1 MAVSEA
7 ALDFNPPYLH
17 PAYKFT
23 IARSPE
29 KQLVELP
36 HDWFHLS
43 AGPAYGRVPVRPGD
57 NDLTNQHAG
66 RPQGQRI
73 LLSGR
78 VLDSDGRP
86 APNVLIEIWQANS
99 AGRYV
104 DHVDMA
110 FMPIDPNFTGA
121 GRTITDSEGRYGF
134 RTIQPAAYPGI
145 TRAPFRPMHIHF
157 SLIGPTLSQRLIT
170 QCYFEGDP
178 LIKYDPIVQS
188 IGDRRGIDRL
198 ISKYNWDRTEPGDV
212 DAALAYDWDIVL
224 RGPSATPTEG

>member
-23 IARSPE
+23 VARSPG
-29 KQLVELP
+29 KRLVELP

-57 NDLTNQHAG
+57 SDLTNQHAG

-104 DHVDMA
+104 DQVDMA

-121 GRTITDSEGRYGF
+121 GRTITDSEGRYSF
-134 RTIQPAAYPGI
+134 RTVQPAAYPGI
-145 TRAPFRPMHIHF
+145 KGAPFRPMHIHF
-157 SLIGPTLSQRLIT
+157 SLIGTTLSQRLIT

-188 IGDRRGIDRL
+188 IGDPRGIDRL

-224 RGPSATPTEG
+224 RGPSATPMER